1 MADRTGLWG
10 ASLRPT
16 LRVIRIKRG
25 YSKSFL
31 TFLSNR
37 SNPVYAPKHGAYA
50 LSGIE
55 DQKDLNMADRT
66 GLFGLPALTL
76 RVIRIKRGCSK
87 SFLTILPNRSNPVYA
102 PEHGAYALSG
112 TEDQK
117 D

>member
-37 SNPVYAPKHGAYA
+37 SNPVYAPKHGTDA
-50 LSGIE
+50 LSEIE
-55 DQKDLNMADRT
+55 DQMDLKYGGPDGIRTRDLRRDR
-66 GLFGLPALTL
+66 PA
-76 RVIRIKRGCSK
+76 
-87 SFLTILPNRSNPVYA
+87 F
-102 PEHGAYALSG
+102 
-112 TEDQK
+112 
-117 D
+117 